1 MSKPLEELLIDMQKH
16 INAGD
21 DPEYII
27 PYSFECMSE
36 SDWIRIL
43 MTAVRVLPEGSPRR
57 ITCERKLR
65 MYSRR

>member
-1 MSKPLEELLIDMQKH
+1 MSKPLEDLLIEMQRN
-16 INAGD
+16 INEGM

-43 MTAVRVLPEGSPRR
+43 MTAVRILPDDSPRKK
-57 ITCERKLR
+57 TCQRKLDR
-65 MYSRR
+65 YIRR

>member
-1 MSKPLEELLIDMQKH
+1 MSKPMEELLIDMQH
-16 INAGD
+16 RLNAGE

-43 MTAVRVLPEGSPRR
+43 MTAVRILPDDSPRKK
-57 ITCERKLR
+57 TCQRKLD
-65 MYSRR
+65 MYARR